1 MINKQ
6 NLWFITL
13 FSLILVLGIYYVSM
27 KDEDISLASVLKETN
42 QDESEDTTVSV
53 TETDSLAALRVAE
66 DESILSKMEEY
77 QNVLLNASSTVE
89 EKSSA
94 YDNLQALST
103 KKSKKEDIE
112 KIIKEKFSLSSFVK
126 IDQDQI
132 NITIASSKHST
143 ELANNIIREV
153 QKNYQDQKYITV
165 KFQ

>member
-66 DESILSKMEEY
+66 DESFLSKMEEY
-77 QNVLLNASSTVE
+77 QNVLLNALSTVE